1 MIRHV
6 VAWKLAT
13 ADPAQKETDAARIVA
28 ELSALVGVVDSIR
41 SLQVGANMAY
51 ADKNWD
57 VVLVGDFDDLAALDA
72 YQVHPSHVAAA
83 AIVRSLVSERA
94 SVDIEV

>member
-6 VAWKLAT
+6 VAWKLAAT
-13 ADPAQKETDAARIVA
+13 DPAQKETDAARIVA

-51 ADKNWD
+51 ADRNWD
-57 VVLVGDFDDLAALDA
+57 VVLVGDFDDLDGLDA

-83 AIVRSLVSERA
+83 AVVRSLVADRA

>member
-6 VAWKLAT
+6 VAWKLTT
-13 ADPAQKETDAARIVA
+13 ADPAQKAVDSARIVA

-51 ADKNWD
+51 ADKNFD
-57 VVLVGDFDDLAALDA
+57 VVLIADFDDLAGLDA
-72 YQVHPSHVAAA
+72 YQEHPTHQAAA
-83 AIVRSLVSERA
+83 AVVRSLVSDRA

>member
-13 ADPAQKETDAARIVA
+13 TDPAQKEVDAARIVA

-51 ADKNWD
+51 ADRNWD
-57 VVLVGDFDDLAALDA
+57 VVLVGDFDDLAGLEA
-72 YQVHPSHVAAA
+72 YQEHPSHVAAA
-83 AIVRSLVSERA
+83 AVVRSLVAERA